1 MDSKDEIPGRES
13 KVEEKRQQ
21 VWVGKADK
29 GRITSTFILS
39 LYLQGSLCGY
49 KDNIQ
54 NVKNKTQNQEII
66 SSNSRIVN

>member
-1 MDSKDEIPGRES
+1 MESKDEIPGRES
-13 KVEEKRQQ
+13 KVEKKRQQ

-29 GRITSTFILS
+29 GIITSTFILS

-54 NVKNKTQNQEII
+54 NEKNKTQNQKII